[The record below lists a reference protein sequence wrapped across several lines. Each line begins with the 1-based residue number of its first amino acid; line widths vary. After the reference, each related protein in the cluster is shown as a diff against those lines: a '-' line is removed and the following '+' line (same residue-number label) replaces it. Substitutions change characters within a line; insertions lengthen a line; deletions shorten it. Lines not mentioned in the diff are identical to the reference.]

1 MDLGSLGRIAGTD
14 EAGRGPLAGPVVAA
28 AAVLTPAQEEEL
40 LSLGLTDSKKLSAA
54 KRELLFSRMISLG
67 VVRAVQSAS
76 PGRID
81 RMNILQA
88 SLWAMARSVKKLP
101 PCYDTVVADGT
112 FYVPGLSCRSLAL
125 PKADSLVAAAAA
137 ASVIAKVLRDR
148 IMDVLDGVYPGY
160 GFAKHKGYP
169 TAAHRAA
176 LEKLGLSPVH
186 RRSFSWRPPR

>member
-176 LEKLGLSPVH
+176 LEKLGPSPVH